1 MTCMARKKAGDM
13 RLDRTGGGISV
24 SMGGRA
30 LSLSEQGGAP
40 VLQVTNEYG
49 NSASYPIAA
58 HSFDPLWS
66 QLWQF
71 VKDSQH

>member
-1 MTCMARKKAGDM
+1 MTGMAAKKKGEV
-13 RLDRTGGGISV
+13 RLDRTGAGVSV
-24 SMGGRA
+24 SLGGRA
-30 LSLSEQGGAP
+30 FSITEQAGAP

-49 NSASYPIAA
+49 NSASYEIARG
-58 HSFDPLWS
+58 FDPLWS